1 MLDTGFDA
9 AHPALQG
16 KVVRSKS
23 SVPGASALTDGHG
36 HGTHVAATV
45 AGTGAGSGG
54 TRKSVAPGAE
64 LMIGKVLADEGF
76 GGMPWIID
84 GMERAATN
92 GARIV
97 SLILGGRA
105 QRRYGPGQPRGQP
118 AYR

>member
-23 SVPGASALTDGHG
+23 SVPGVSALTDGHG

-45 AGTGAGSGG
+45 AGTGG

-97 SLILGGRA
+97 S
-105 QRRYGPGQPRGQP
+105 
-118 AYR
+118 